1 LILVLFPSGSNFVA
15 APIRST
21 VRAAKEKFTLQGLV
35 KRRGTTAEL
44 PAFEELGVTD
54 EARNIVDW
62 VHFEKSRSEL
72 GPGFIRILSY
82 FKEDGVKSIAQIEAA
97 MHEQNTAALVIPAH
111 TLKGESRQLGAE
123 PLAKMAELIETTARF
138 CVETHRFPD
147 ELVPEV
153 VELRK
158 LFDETIELF
167 DKATNPLVSRAGPGA
182 FGRKANNQ
190 SFGRI

>member
-1 LILVLFPSGSNFVA
+1 M
-15 APIRST
+15 
-21 VRAAKEKFTLQGLV
+21 
-35 KRRGTTAEL
+35 
-44 PAFEELGVTD
+44 TD

-62 VHFEKSRSEL
+62 AFFEKSRTEL
-72 GPGFIRILSY
+72 GPGFIKILSY
-82 FKEDGVKSIAQIEAA
+82 FKEDGVKSIGQIEDA
-97 MHEQNTAALVIPAH
+97 MREQNTTALVIPAH
-111 TLKGESRQLGAE
+111 TLKGEARQLGAE
-123 PLAKMAELIETTARF
+123 PVAKLAELIETTARL

-147 ELVPEV
+147 ELVPQV

-167 DKATNPLVSRAGPGA
+167 EKATNPLVQRTPPTG